1 MCIRDRAFPAACSGC
16 GTGILDANAALSAIL
31 GNTPPPPPPVP
42 TVNETES
49 NNSRTA
55 ANTLTVPSKV
65 LGQISST
72 TDTDYFKISLP
83 AGKTLTANMTLAK
96 STTDFDLFVQNSGGT
111 IVARSERAAGQAESV
126 SFRNA
131 GTTTATVYV
140 QVKYYSGGAGGY
152 TLNVAW

>member
-1 MCIRDRAFPAACSGC
+1 
-16 GTGILDANAALSAIL
+16 
-31 GNTPPPPPPVP
+31 
-42 TVNETES
+42 
-49 NNSRTA
+49 
-55 ANTLTVPSKV
+55 
-65 LGQISST
+65 
-72 TDTDYFKISLP
+72 
-83 AGKTLTANMTLAK
+83 MTLAK